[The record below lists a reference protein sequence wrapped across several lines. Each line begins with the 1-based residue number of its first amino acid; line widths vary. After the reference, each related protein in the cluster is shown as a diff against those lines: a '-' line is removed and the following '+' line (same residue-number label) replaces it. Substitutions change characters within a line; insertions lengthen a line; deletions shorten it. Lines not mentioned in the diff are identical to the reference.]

1 MTDSE
6 KLTYLIDKIAIM
18 ANAIDNESP
27 SMLLWELRRVV
38 EQVETWEKS

>member
-6 KLTYLIDKIAIM
+6 KLTYLIEKIDIM
-18 ANAIDNESP
+18 SNAIDNESP

-38 EQVETWEKS
+38 DQIETWEKS